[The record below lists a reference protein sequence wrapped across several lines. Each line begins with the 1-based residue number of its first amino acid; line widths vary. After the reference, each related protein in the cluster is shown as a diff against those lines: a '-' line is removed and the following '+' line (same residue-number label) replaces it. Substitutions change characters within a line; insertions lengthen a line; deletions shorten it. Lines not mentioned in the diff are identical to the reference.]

1 MFFTENPVLQRELL
15 VNLRMTR
22 AFVLLLVYIALLG
35 VVVYIAWP
43 ATVHV
48 NLGEGDAARLVTL
61 FFLGQYAL
69 VSLMVPAFAAGTVTG
84 EKERQTYEMLLASP
98 MKPSAVVLGKL
109 LAALCHLAILVFC
122 SLPIVM
128 LCLPLGGVSFY
139 EVLATYIGMAG
150 SVTLFGMICVA
161 ASSYFTRTIAAL
173 VVSYLVVLPLTLVGV
188 LFYSATSSTTEV
200 KLVMIGGILPIFCL
214 IAAGMLLNATSRR
227 LLHPP
232 DVGAEAKDV
241 VDPDMEQKMAV
252 GMVIRSDQ
260 FPDKLFAPPKRTD
273 LMADGANPIFDKEM
287 RSELFGQ
294 GTLMLRLVI
303 QLSMLLALPL
313 MAVCLYI
320 KASWAPWYACYVV
333 LFNVLVGPVFTAPA
347 ITSER
352 ERQTLELLLT
362 TAVSP
367 WHILTGKLFSG
378 LRVSCVLTAFIIWP
392 LFLAWLLPPW
402 TYWFD
407 SWTMLRFVI
416 IIALTALTTT
426 ALAMFCSVIFS
437 KTSVSLMTTYMMLML
452 LYAAP
457 VAAWVFA
464 QWFSPSMKE
473 SLTADGNIATSWSNP
488 QTWLHISTSAS
499 PLSAAFSLPLT
510 CGDTHNQ
517 APGAGYWWKHAAT
530 VYIAFY
536 ILLDALL
543 LGAMLWLFHRRWRV
557 WS

>member
-1 MFFTENPVLQRELL
+1 MFLIENPVLQRELL

-22 AFVLLLVYIALLG
+22 AFVLLLFYIALLG
-35 VVVYIAWP
+35 LVVYVAWP
-43 ATVHV
+43 AKAHV
-48 NLGEGDAARLVTL
+48 DLQTGEAARLVTL
-61 FFLGQYAL
+61 FFIGQYAL
-69 VSLMVPAFAAGTVTG
+69 ISLMVPSFAAGTITG

-98 MKPSAVVLGKL
+98 MRPAAVVLGKL
-109 LAALCHLAILVFC
+109 LAALCHLAVLVFC

-128 LCLPLGGVSFY
+128 LCVPLGGVSFY
-139 EVLATYIGMAG
+139 EVLATYLGMAA

-173 VVSYLVVLPLTLVGV
+173 VVSYLVVLPMTLLGV
-188 LFYSATSSTTEV
+188 LFYSATEGTAR
-200 KLVMIGGILPIFCL
+200 LVIVGGLLPICCL
-214 IAAGMLLNATSRR
+214 AAAVALLNVTSRR

-260 FPDKLFAPPKRTD
+260 FPDKLFAPPKRSD
-273 LMADGANPIFDKEM
+273 LMVDGANPIFDKEM

-320 KASWAPWYACYVV
+320 KASWAPWYTCYVV
-333 LFNVLVGPVFTAPA
+333 LFNVLVGPVFSAGTV
-347 ITSER
+347 TSER

-367 WHILTGKLFSG
+367 WHIMTGKLYSG

-402 TYWFD
+402 TYWAD
-407 SWTMLRFVI
+407 SWTMFRYLI
-416 IIALTALTTT
+416 IVALTALTTT
-426 ALAMFCSVIFS
+426 ALAMFCSVIFTR
-437 KTSVSLMTTYMMLML
+437 TSVSLMTTYLVLLL

-464 QWFSPSMKE
+464 QQFSPAMHE
-473 SLTADGNIATSWSNP
+473 SLSPDGAIVSAWDSPS
-488 QTWLHISTSAS
+488 TWLHYWTSTSPMSAS
-499 PLSAAFSLPLT
+499 FSLPLS
-510 CGDTHNQ
+510 CSDTPNQ
-517 APGAGYWWKHAAT
+517 PRAAVLWWNHAAT
-530 VYIAFY
+530 AFIAFY
-536 ILLDALL
+536 VLLDAFL
-543 LGAMLWLFHRRWRV
+543 LGAILWLFERRWRV